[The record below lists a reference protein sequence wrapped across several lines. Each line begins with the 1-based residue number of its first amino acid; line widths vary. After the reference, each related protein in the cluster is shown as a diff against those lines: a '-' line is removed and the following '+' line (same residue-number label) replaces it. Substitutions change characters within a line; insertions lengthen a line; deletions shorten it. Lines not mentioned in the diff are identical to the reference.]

1 MVINVSGK
9 NPSLSADG
17 VAGSIALNH
26 ANLLTVTGHTL
37 AVGSGRRRSPA
48 SSSSARTASS
58 PSPGRCRVTHSGGP
72 ADPSISFANGD
83 GARID
88 VLSGGTLDLASDAN
102 RVLAN
107 GTNFLIHV
115 FSGGTLKE
123 TATGLN
129 EGGSTVDIP
138 IDNDGQIAR
147 DRRPPP
153 VARRHGRADEQRD
166 LHRDLAGDDRLP
178 ERHEPVDGR
187 AGSPAPARWSS
198 TAGR

>member
-1 MVINVSGK
+1 M
-9 NPSLSADG
+9 
-17 VAGSIALNH
+17 
-26 ANLLTVTGHTL
+26 TGHTL
-37 AVGSGRRRSPA
+37 AVGSGT
-48 SSSSARTASS
+48 SALAGQLVIGTNGLVTVAGPMS
-58 PSPGRCRVTHSGGP
+58 VTHSGGP

-138 IDNDGQIAR
+138 VDNDGQI
-147 DRRPPP
+147 
-153 VARRHGRADEQRD
+153 
-166 LHRDLAGDDRLP
+166 LA
-178 ERHEPVDGR
+178 
-187 AGSPAPARWSS
+187 
-198 TAGR
+198 TAGRLLLRGGTGAQTSSGTYSATSPATIAYQGDTNLSTTAPAHRHRHDGVQRRHADDPDRIGGAAVGLRPGRHKLHGRHAVARQ